1 MLTNSQR
8 WSGMALEGE
17 FLLAGRL
24 LLGGMFLYNGY
35 NHFVDYE
42 GRVGYSEYKG
52 IPAPSLSVISS
63 GVVLVLASIGI
74 IVGIYPVIS
83 AGALAVFLIVATAL
97 FHDFWNQSGED
108 RQNELNHFLKNVGLL
123 GGTLVLLAVG
133 GETWAYA
140 ANVGL
145 F

>member
-1 MLTNSQR
+1 
-8 WSGMALEGE
+8 MALEGE

-24 LLGGMFLYNGY
+24 LLGGIFLYNGY
-35 NHFVDYE
+35 KHFVDYE

-52 IPAPSLSVISS
+52 IPAPSLSVLSS
-63 GVVLVLASIGI
+63 GVLLVLASVGI

-83 AGALAVFLIVATAL
+83 AGALAVFLIVATPL
-97 FHDFWNQSGED
+97 FHDFWNTSGED

-123 GGTLVLLAVG
+123 GGTLVLLAAG
-133 GETWAYA
+133 NEAWAYA
-140 ANVGL
+140 ANIRL